1 MRSAGGREGRSA
13 PRGQRASAQQK
24 GAARGQTLSARTKAN
39 AFRLSKWDPRDYGG
53 QPKWGWRDCG
63 GCLLLVELLL
73 RQRNVRP
80 FLSQRREAFRCG
92 YGR

>member
-39 AFRLSKWDPRDYGG
+39 ACRLSGAGATTAANLSGAWRDY
-53 QPKWGWRDCG
+53 G

>member
-1 MRSAGGREGRSA
+1 M
-13 PRGQRASAQQK
+13 
-24 GAARGQTLSARTKAN
+24 QT
-39 AFRLSKWDPRDYGG
+39 KWGWRDYGG
-53 QPKWGWRDCG
+53 QPKWGWRDYG

-80 FLSQRREAFRCG
+80 FLLQRREAFRCG